1 MAKRN
6 LSEKEKI
13 AESVLDYWHTLEFL
27 NQDALPELTYEE
39 RKKNQKEKKRVRDAN
54 ISAPQ
59 PIKGHETGS
68 EAISCEAAGQG
79 RNKDDEKEV
88 KVLKLL
94 TPVSKGC
101 DLLTTA
107 QAEAKDHGMSCW
119 GNITIYGGTCS
130 RENCIQYIAKALHEE
145 DHRPEKS
152 ADTIAWFSFQIGP
165 QGRYVE
171 GSFSL
176 STIIWAL
183 SRIESKNSRFLSE
196 LLSEQAYRDDM
207 QEFETYLR
215 ELGKSE
221 KTEKERTE
229 KEKNDAPQATE
240 EQETAEAFAELDSS
254 GCAGKMEEPFCAI
267 TTDNIYT
274 ICKDIREKYL
284 KRMKKDDV
292 GGDSCLLLYQAFRD
306 EESRE
311 RFEDDDYIG
320 LSRAF
325 FVDDLK
331 LVLTEAQNGLLGHPK
346 ARGSMQDVLI
356 DYIAGAHDEYYS
368 DENAQ
373 SALKRFDCSGADPKA
388 LRQFFAA
395 VLDVRE
401 APLGKWPSKFMPSLM
416 QQTAVNLAAGHGGEN
431 GPVFSVNGPPGTGK
445 TTLLKEII
453 VDHIVRRGLLLAAY
467 KTPDDAFT
475 ECSFVHGNK
484 KNHGYSDYFSKYY
497 KLKNDRINDYSIL
510 VTSCNN
516 AAVENITKEL
526 PLEAGITGALKSGPS
541 DSEQMK
547 EQLKEVQKLFTV
559 DESSTYEELYNKEI
573 RKKKNNEIKKKGA
586 YQDIYF
592 TEYSRDL
599 LDDDGAW
606 GLISAALGKKSNIHR
621 FYQNVLRPLDG
632 DFYINDKLDFRLE
645 RYRQA
650 RERLLDQQK
659 KVERLREE
667 LARNCQEEKNIRELC
682 RKGKER
688 ITSLTQDNARKMYE
702 LEEKKQKIEHW
713 NALYEEL
720 QKKQQLQASAL
731 QSAYEQWEKGK
742 QEFAA
747 ADNGYEK
754 KLKDSIEARSSIHL
768 FGKLFHSHDAKV
780 KNQLADKYA
789 AEAQEL
795 KLTADNLKLQCERLK
810 ATYEAAE
817 REAVRGKAKLLQHGE
832 SKDAALKEIAS
843 LKAAIEANTRE
854 IPLCEQEID
863 AKTEEYRQK
872 LRAAADAADDTN
884 GFTALD
890 DRFMEDLKSGDE
902 EKSTH
907 AQVSNPWFTNHY
919 NREREKMFYLAL
931 MLHKEFVLSSRCC
944 LRNYRNLA
952 LLWQEAAVDNERVSF
967 HQEDREASFGILLQ
981 SLFLL
986 VPVISTTFASVGR
999 FLKDI
1004 KIPGMLGTLIVDEAG
1019 QAPPQMAV
1027 GALFRSRRAVIVGD
1041 PKQVEPVVTDDL
1053 LLLKNAYKE
1062 DVYQPYKSKKLSVQ
1076 QFADRMNPYGTY
1088 LENEHNEKEWV
1099 GCPLIV
1105 HRRCISPMYEIS
1117 NYISYNNTMKQQTGE
1132 PSEKKEQGFCYSG
1145 SRWINV
1151 SGREKGSRNHYVEE
1165 QGKRVLEIL
1174 ELAFLKSQTPSLFII
1189 TPFTTVKSGM
1199 IKCIEN
1205 SLNTDRRSVLYGRQS
1220 DVRKWMYK
1228 NIGTVHTFQGK
1239 EADEVIFLLGCDT
1252 SKEAG
1257 SAIRWVNANIVNVA
1271 VTRAKYRIYMVGD
1284 ERAWS
1289 ESRYISQAKKLI
1301 DLYALKRL
1309 SSVVNGTAEGNEE
1322 ERKKQA
1328 LSFSTQLPTV
1338 ESVSMEAVENEDGQ
1352 IEYAADPDIYLNEI
1366 KQGGLLL
1373 QELTDEQL
1381 EGYGFTRK
1389 AFQALNPQV
1398 RENIEW
1404 GIKLYSMFKK
1414 LIKQFGIKD
1423 LDASCCAILFCKA
1436 TELQVK
1442 ECLWDGLKTQLPN
1455 FQIRELGGPNKPL
1468 KEVNKGKTTLGSF
1481 HKILSNSA
1489 NQKALAAYLCQ
1500 NQKIRYD
1507 EKWWNQFSQRLK
1519 ECTDLR
1525 NSCCHCGR
1533 FTWDQTNTLLIDL
1546 FLRDKGNNEPI
1557 MDGIIRDSE
1566 IGKELLTAP

>member
-1 MAKRN
+1 M
-6 LSEKEKI
+6 
-13 AESVLDYWHTLEFL
+13 
-27 NQDALPELTYEE
+27 
-39 RKKNQKEKKRVRDAN
+39 
-54 ISAPQ
+54 
-59 PIKGHETGS
+59 
-68 EAISCEAAGQG
+68 
-79 RNKDDEKEV
+79 KD
-88 KVLKLL
+88 
-94 TPVSKGC
+94 
-101 DLLTTA
+101 
-107 QAEAKDHGMSCW
+107 
-119 GNITIYGGTCS
+119 GG
-130 RENCIQYIAKALHEE
+130 E
-145 DHRPEKS
+145 
-152 ADTIAWFSFQIGP
+152 
-165 QGRYVE
+165 
-171 GSFSL
+171 
-176 STIIWAL
+176 
-183 SRIESKNSRFLSE
+183 
-196 LLSEQAYRDDM
+196 
-207 QEFETYLR
+207 
-215 ELGKSE
+215 
-221 KTEKERTE
+221 
-229 KEKNDAPQATE
+229 
-240 EQETAEAFAELDSS
+240 
-254 GCAGKMEEPFCAI
+254 
-267 TTDNIYT
+267 
-274 ICKDIREKYL
+274 
-284 KRMKKDDV
+284 
-292 GGDSCLLLYQAFRD
+292 DSCILLYQAFKD

-331 LVLTEAQNGLLGHPK
+331 LVLMKVQDGVLGHPRTK
-346 ARGSMQDVLI
+346 GSMQDVLI
-356 DYIAGAHDEYYS
+356 DYIAGAYAEYYP
-368 DENAQ
+368 DEKEP
-373 SALKRFDCSGADPKA
+373 SALKRFDCSAADPKE
-388 LRQFFAA
+388 LRCFLAE

-401 APLGKWPSKFMPSLM
+401 APIGKWPSKFMPSLM

-453 VDHIVRRGLLLAAY
+453 VDHIVRRALLLAEY

-526 PLEAGITGALKSGPS
+526 PLEAGITGALKSAPT

-547 EQLKEVQKLFTV
+547 EQLKEVQMLFTV
-559 DESSTYEELYNKEI
+559 DESNTYEELYNKEI
-573 RKKKNNEIKKKGA
+573 KKKKNNEIKKKGA

-632 DFYINDKLDFRLE
+632 DFYINDKLELRLE
-645 RYRQA
+645 RYRKA
-650 RERLLDQQK
+650 REQLLGQQE

-667 LARNCQEEKNIRELC
+667 LARNCQNERNIRELC
-682 RKGKER
+682 KKGKER
-688 ITSLTQDNARKMYE
+688 IVSLTQDNAQKMYA
-702 LEEKKQKIEHW
+702 LEEKEQKAEHW

-720 QKKQQLQASAL
+720 QNKQQLQASAL
-731 QSAYEQWEKGK
+731 QSAHEQWEKAK

-747 ADNGYEK
+747 ADGGYEK
-754 KLKDSIEARSSIHL
+754 KLRDSIETRNSIRL
-768 FGKLFHSHDAKV
+768 FEKLFHSNDAKV
-780 KNQLADKYA
+780 KNELADKYA
-789 AEAQEL
+789 AEAREL
-795 KLTADNLKLQCERLK
+795 KQAADSLKPECERLK
-810 ATYEAAE
+810 AIYEQAE
-817 REAVRGKAKLLQHGE
+817 RETARAKANLLQHGQ
-832 SKDAALKEIAS
+832 SKSAVLKEISS
-843 LKAAIEANTRE
+843 LKAAIGQNTRE
-854 IPLCEQEID
+854 ISLCEQEIN
-863 AKTEEYRQK
+863 AKLMEYRHN
-872 LRAAADAADDTN
+872 LRAAADTADDCK

-890 DRFMEDLKSGDE
+890 DRFMEDLKSDDE
-902 EKSTH
+902 EKITH
-907 AQVSNPWFTNHY
+907 AQVSNPWFTNYY
-919 NREREKMFYLAL
+919 NREREKMFYFAL
-931 MLHKEFVLSSRCC
+931 MLHKEFVLSSKCC

-952 LLWQEAAVDNERVSF
+952 VLWQEAAVDNERVTF

-1004 KIPGMLGTLIVDEAG
+1004 KTPGMLGTLIVDEAG

-1132 PSEKKEQGFCYSG
+1132 PSGKKQQGFCYGG

-1151 SGREKGSRNHYVEE
+1151 TGREKGSRNHYVEE
-1165 QGKRVLEIL
+1165 QGKRVMEIL
-1174 ELAFLKSQTPSLFII
+1174 ELAFSKSKTPSLFII

-1205 SLNTDRRSVLYGRQS
+1205 SLNTDYKSVLYGRRN
-1220 DVRKWMYK
+1220 DVREWMYK

-1271 VTRAKYRIYMVGD
+1271 VTRAKYRIYIVGD

-1301 DLYALKRL
+1301 DLYALKKL
-1309 SSVVNGTAEGNEE
+1309 SSVVSGEGSVEE
-1322 ERKKQA
+1322 KRKQV
-1328 LSFSTQLPTV
+1328 LSFAGQLPTV
-1338 ESVSMEAVENEDGQ
+1338 ESVSVETVENEDGQ
-1352 IEYAADPDIYLNEI
+1352 IEYAADPEIYLNEI

-1381 EGYGFTRK
+1381 AGYGFTRK
-1389 AFQALNPQV
+1389 TFQALNSQV

-1414 LIKQFGIKD
+1414 LIIQFGIKD

-1481 HKILSNSA
+1481 HKILSNSV

-1533 FTWDQTNTLLIDL
+1533 FTWEQTNTLLIDL

-1566 IGKELLTAP
+1566 IGKELLTTP